1 MFNLNI
7 GALIQSLT
15 QSTNSTSTPASP
27 DMDNPN
33 KGIPDPTQNPAKGIQ
48 GQVENMLSNSKSQ
61 NNTLNA
67 KQDKTP
73 LQYEEKGVELTGTAI
88 PEKEQ
93 PEVKEK
99 GFKANL
105 MDAITKSFTGGDNI
119 DKANSQK
126 GNSGPNTSL
135 QEETGKRP
143 TPPTMH
149 NPPSQTPPNP
159 KVRPN
164 IPPNPSIP
172 QPKVPRGN
180 FPKVNIPKPKGPR

>member
-15 QSTNSTSTPASP
+15 QGADNASAPGSP
-27 DMDNPN
+27 DMGNPN
-33 KGIPDPTQNPAKGIQ
+33 KGMPDSTQNPAKELP
-48 GQVENMLSNSKSQ
+48 GQVGNMLSNSKSQ
-61 NNTLNA
+61 NNSLDA
-67 KQDKTP
+67 KQNKKP
-73 LQYEEKGVELTGTAI
+73 LPYEEKGVELTGTAV
-88 PEKEQ
+88 PEKEK
-93 PEVKEK
+93 PKVKEK

-105 MDAITKSFTGGDNI
+105 MDAITERFTGGSNI

-126 GNSGPNTSL
+126 GNSGPDTSL
-135 QEETGKRP
+135 QQETTKRP

-149 NPPSQTPPNP
+149 NPPGLTPPNP

-164 IPPNPSIP
+164 IPPNQRIP

-180 FPKVNIPKPKGPR
+180 FPKVNIPKPKGPF

>member
-7 GALIQSLT
+7 GALIQSLS
-15 QSTNSTSTPASP
+15 QSTNNTSTPGSP
-27 DMDNPN
+27 NMDNPN
-33 KGIPDPTQNPAKGIQ
+33 KGIPDPTQNPANGIQ
-48 GQVENMLSNSKSQ
+48 GQIDGMLSNSKSQ

-73 LQYEEKGVELTGTAI
+73 LEYSEKGVELTGTAI
-88 PEKEQ
+88 PEKEK
-93 PEVKEK
+93 PKVKEK

-105 MDAITKSFTGGDNI
+105 MDTISKSFTGGSNI
-119 DKANSQK
+119 EKANSQK
-126 GNSGPNTSL
+126 GNPAPGTSL
-135 QEETGKRP
+135 QEETAKRP
-143 TPPTMH
+143 TPLTMH

-164 IPPNPSIP
+164 IPPTPSIP
-172 QPKVPRGN
+172 QPKVPLGN